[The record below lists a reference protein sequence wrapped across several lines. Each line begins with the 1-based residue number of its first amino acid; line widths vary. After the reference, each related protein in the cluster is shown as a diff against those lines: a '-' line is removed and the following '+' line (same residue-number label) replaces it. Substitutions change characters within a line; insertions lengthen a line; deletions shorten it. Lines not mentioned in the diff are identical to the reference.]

1 MFFVFLP
8 KLIKPAAPPVPAE
21 KKNDSAMA
29 GPDVPS
35 VPLERS
41 DPWDFDQNYAA
52 RAGVVG
58 ECVIFLDTSPWGWNY
73 IWVFPKIGAPQNGWF
88 IIENPIKMDDL
99 GVPLFLETPIW

>member
-1 MFFVFLP
+1 MTSSNNNHYVFVFLP

-58 ECVIFLDTSPWGWNY
+58 ECVIFLDTSP
-73 IWVFPKIGAPQNGWF
+73 
-88 IIENPIKMDDL
+88 
-99 GVPLFLETPIW
+99 

>member
-1 MFFVFLP
+1 MINFGSMTMRFAMHINENNDIIQQQSLCFCVFAKAHQARSTP
-8 KLIKPAAPPVPAE
+8 SSGRE
-21 KKNDSAMA
+21 KNDSAMA

-58 ECVIFLDTSPWGWNY
+58 ECVIFLDTSP
-73 IWVFPKIGAPQNGWF
+73 
-88 IIENPIKMDDL
+88 
-99 GVPLFLETPIW
+99 